1 MITGDIKITSG
12 DAIVNNYSVS
22 KQIESVH
29 KSLGYCPQF
38 DVIFPLLTAREHLLF
53 YARLRGIQEQHAEK
67 VCMWAMGRVGLVPYA
82 NRLAGDYSGGNKR
95 KLSTAIAL
103 VGDPSVICLD
113 EPTSGMVS
121 LIDVFHCLILGI
133 NLNKF
138 CCL

>member
-1 MITGDIKITSG
+1 MITGDISITSG

-22 KQIESVH
+22 KQIEKVH
-29 KSLGYCPQF
+29 KNIGYCPQF

-53 YARLRGIQEQHAEK
+53 YARLRGIPERHAEK
-67 VCMWAMGRVGLVPYA
+67 VCIWALSRVGLLPYVD
-82 NRLAGDYSGGNKR
+82 RLAGDYSGGNKR

-121 LIDVFHCLILGI
+121 
-133 NLNKF
+133 
-138 CCL
+138 